1 MNLGDSVKHTELS
14 AVRASAEL
22 TSAEHNISR
31 LFWEGPP
38 QRTISPKQ
46 DHEERKHDKVL
57 DKGSESG
64 TSCNELSTSSCDSHS
79 EASTPQENATST
91 QPSTAHQPNTLTLD
105 RPSKKAPVQ
114 WMPPPDKRRNSE
126 LFQTLISKSRETNL
140 SKKKVCEKL
149 SVEEEMRK
157 CIQDFKKIH
166 IPDYFPE
173 RKRPWQSELLQK
185 YGL

>member
-1 MNLGDSVKHTELS
+1 MNLLIWSFYPSPYLS
-14 AVRASAEL
+14 SL
-22 TSAEHNISR
+22 
-31 LFWEGPP
+31 GPP
-38 QRTISPKQ
+38 QKIVSPKQ
-46 DHEERKHDKVL
+46 EHDDRKHDKVT

-79 EASTPQENATST
+79 EASTPQDNPPNT
-91 QPSTAHQPNTLTLD
+91 QQAAAHQPNTLTLD

-126 LFQTLISKSRETNL
+126 LFQSLISKSRDTNL

-149 SVEEEMRK
+149 SVEEEMKK

-166 IPDYFPE
+166 IPDCFPE
-173 RKRPWQSELLQK
+173 RKRQWQSELLQK

>member
-1 MNLGDSVKHTELS
+1 LVL
-14 AVRASAEL
+14 
-22 TSAEHNISR
+22 
-31 LFWEGPP
+31 GPP
-38 QRTISPKQ
+38 QRTVSPKQ

-140 SKKKVCEKL
+140 SKKKLFTLLHTGIVYCGNL
-149 SVEEEMRK
+149 
-157 CIQDFKKIH
+157 CPLLDFSGGGQYVKI
-166 IPDYFPE
+166 
-173 RKRPWQSELLQK
+173 LLHMK
-185 YGL
+185 VMVLKHNVFLEGKEGSKD

>member
-1 MNLGDSVKHTELS
+1 MAPLLLV
-14 AVRASAEL
+14 
-22 TSAEHNISR
+22 
-31 LFWEGPP
+31 GPP
-38 QRTISPKQ
+38 QRTASPKQ
-46 DHEERKHDKVL
+46 EHKDRKHDKIT

-79 EASTPQENATST
+79 EPSTPQENAATT
-91 QPSTAHQPNTLTLD
+91 QPTTGHQPNTLTLD

-140 SKKKVCEKL
+140 SKKRVCEKL
-149 SVEEEMRK
+149 SAEEEMQK
-157 CIQDFKKIH
+157 CIQDFKNIH

>member
-1 MNLGDSVKHTELS
+1 LIEHRVCNCK
-14 AVRASAEL
+14 RNKFIIN
-22 TSAEHNISR
+22 TSYIFNK
-31 LFWEGPP
+31 GPP
-38 QRTISPKQ
+38 QRTVSPKQ
-46 DHEERKHDKVL
+46 DHEDRKHDKVL

-79 EASTPQENATST
+79 EASTPQENASST
-91 QPSTAHQPNTLTLD
+91 QQSTAHQPNTLTLD